1 MPLRDH
7 YHPSA
12 TRRRGSGTQVNAGWP
27 MMLAQHLDAILPK
40 RYTMEPGVRLGAAYE
55 LDVAGLD
62 KQPGWAAGF
71 DGDGG
76 VTVAP
81 VPTSNATFTF
91 DAALGDPDE
100 FELQVF
106 DTEDGWR
113 LVAAVEFVSL
123 ANKDRP
129 DTRGTFVAKC
139 AELLRMGISVA
150 VVDLVTSRQFNLYSE
165 LTAEFGRTDPRMA
178 DVFLYAASVR
188 GLRQPEHKRFR
199 LESWAYPLSLGQPI
213 PSIPLWL
220 SETDRCDLPLEASYE
235 DVCRFLR
242 LPPP

>member
-12 TRRRGSGTQVNAGWP
+12 ARRRGSGTQVNAGWP
-27 MMLAQHLDAILPK
+27 MMLAQHLDAILPE
-40 RYTMEPGVRLGAAYE
+40 RYTVEPGVRLGAAYE

-62 KQPGWAAGF
+62 KQPGWSPGSE
-71 DGDGG
+71 GDGG

-81 VPTSNATFTF
+81 APTSAATFTL

-100 FELQVF
+100 FELKVF

-129 DTRGTFVAKC
+129 DTRATFVAKC
-139 AELLRMGISVA
+139 AELLRLGVSVSI
-150 VVDLVTSRQFNLYSE
+150 VDLVTTRQFNLYAG
-165 LTAEFGRTDPRMA
+165 LTAEFGRPDPTLTDCH
-178 DVFLYAASVR
+178 VYVASMR

-199 LESWAYPLSLGQPI
+199 LESWAYPLVLGRPI

-220 SETDRCDLPLEASYE
+220 GETERYDLPLEASYE
-235 DVCRFLR
+235 DVCRVLR